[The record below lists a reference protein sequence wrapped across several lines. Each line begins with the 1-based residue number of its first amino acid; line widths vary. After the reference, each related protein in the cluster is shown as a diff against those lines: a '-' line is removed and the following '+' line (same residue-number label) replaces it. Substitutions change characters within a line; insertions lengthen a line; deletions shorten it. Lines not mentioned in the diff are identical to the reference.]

1 MIGYRELVHAGSG
14 QRPRLQGRSS
24 SLKWLWHKLS
34 LDEQPVGRKAY
45 RIIVVE
51 DHASTAEALRKFLT
65 TIGYKV
71 YIAPDVASARALAKA
86 IEFDVL
92 LSDLRLPDGTGWDLM
107 EELNATKPVRAIAI
121 SGHNTDTDIEKSRK
135 VGFLDHIAKPL
146 VAEELTAAIERAVTK
161 PRQAAARH

>member
-1 MIGYRELVHAGSG
+1 MGRE
-14 QRPRLQGRSS
+14 P
-24 SLKWLWHKLS
+24 
-34 LDEQPVGRKAY
+34 Y

-71 YIAPDVASARALAKA
+71 YIAPDIASARGLAKA

-107 EELNATKPVRAIAI
+107 EELRAIKPVRAVAV
-121 SGHNTDTDIEKSRK
+121 SGHNSDFDVDSGTG
-135 VGFLDHIAKPL
+135 VG
-146 VAEELTAAIERAVTK
+146 VR
-161 PRQAAARH
+161 

>member
-1 MIGYRELVHAGSG
+1 MSRE
-14 QRPRLQGRSS
+14 P
-24 SLKWLWHKLS
+24 
-34 LDEQPVGRKAY
+34 Y

-71 YIAPDVASARALAKA
+71 YVAPDVACARALAKA

-107 EELNATKPVRAIAI
+107 QELSAKGPVRGIAI
-121 SGHNTDTDIEKSRK
+121 SAYNTAEDVSRSRE

-146 VAEELTAAIERAVTK
+146 VFEELTAAID
-161 PRQAAARH
+161 

>member
-1 MIGYRELVHAGSG
+1 MRRE
-14 QRPRLQGRSS
+14 P
-24 SLKWLWHKLS
+24 
-34 LDEQPVGRKAY
+34 Y

-51 DHASTAEALRKFLT
+51 DHASTAEALQKFLT

-71 YIAPDVASARALAKA
+71 YIAPDIASARALAKA

-107 EELNATKPVRAIAI
+107 KELSAMKPVRGIAI
-121 SGHNTDTDIEKSRK
+121 SGHNTETDIERSRK

-146 VAEELTAAIERAVTK
+146 VAEELTAAIERAITK
-161 PRQAAARH
+161 PRQAAAGH

>member
-1 MIGYRELVHAGSG
+1 MERE
-14 QRPRLQGRSS
+14 P
-24 SLKWLWHKLS
+24 
-34 LDEQPVGRKAY
+34 Y

-51 DHASTAEALRKFLT
+51 DHASTAEALQRFLT

-71 YIAPDVASARALAKA
+71 YIAPDIASARALAKA

-107 EELNATKPVRAIAI
+107 EELSATKPVRGIAI
-121 SGHNTDTDIEKSRK
+121 SGHNTDTDIERSRK

-146 VAEELTAAIERAVTK
+146 VAEELSAAIERAITK
-161 PRQAAARH
+161 PRPAAAGH